1 MDVLVTVG
9 MGRWPFDR
17 LVNAACSLHPEHDV
31 FVQTGT
37 STVRPPCPH
46 APFLAPAELR
56 RRISQADV
64 VVTHAGNTVRLVQR
78 EGKVPIVVPRI
89 AALGE
94 MGNDHHTEFL
104 TVEARSGRVAAVWDV
119 VDLPRAVRTHPDI
132 QKRIL
137 SERSAPTP
145 PDAERVG
152 RTLDDA
158 WKRVAGNPFARDPL
172 RRYAYAWD
180 RLASRIGR
188 HLDVGFGDGRFLAE
202 LAATTKLECHGVEPH
217 AGRFA
222 AFARVYPRLA
232 LSRIAPG
239 APLPFQDSWFDS
251 VSLLDVLERC
261 PDPRDTLAE
270 VHRVLRPGGVFV
282 LTVPVRHAL
291 SWLDPADI
299 KLRFARLHRR
309 LYALRIGK
317 DVDEQRFGELGD
329 GLFGDMSRGVARHTN
344 FQPEALARQIPGAGL
359 EITDRAGANLLW
371 RLLPPPQL
379 MPEGPARR
387 LVERVTFLDGCLFS
401 RANLFLTT
409 RKPT

>member
-17 LVNAACSLHPEHDV
+17 LVSAAGLLHPEHEV
-31 FVQTGT
+31 FVQTGA

-46 APFLAPAELR
+46 APFVRADELK
-56 RRISQADV
+56 RRIAQADV

-89 AALGE
+89 AARGE
-94 MGNDHHTEFL
+94 MGNDHHAEFL
-104 TVEARSGRVAAVWDV
+104 SVEARSGRVAAVWDV
-119 VDLPRAVRTHPDI
+119 AELPRAVRTHRDTE
-132 QKRIL
+132 RRLL
-137 SERSAPTP
+137 SERPAPPP
-145 PDAERVG
+145 PDPERVV
-152 RTLDDA
+152 RTLEEA
-158 WKRVAGNPFARDPL
+158 WQRAAGNPFARDPL

-188 HLDVGFGDGRFLAE
+188 HLDVGFGDGRFLAG

-222 AFARVYPRLA
+222 SVARVYPQLA

-239 APLPFQDSWFDS
+239 APLPFADCWFDS
-251 VSLLDVLERC
+251 VSLLDVLEHC

-270 VHRVLRPGGVFV
+270 VHRVLRPEGVLV
-282 LTVPVRHAL
+282 LTVPARHAL
-291 SWLDPADI
+291 SWLDPDDI
-299 KLRFARLHRR
+299 KLRFPRLHRR
-309 LYALRIGK
+309 LYTLRFGK
-317 DVDEQRFGELGD
+317 DVYEQGFGERGD
-329 GLFGDMSRGVARHTN
+329 GLFGDMSRGLARHTN
-344 FQPEALARQIPGAGL
+344 FEPQALARQISGAGL

-379 MPEGPARR
+379 VPEGSTRR
-387 LVERVTFLDGCLFS
+387 LVERVTFLDGRLFS